1 MRIVYWVVFVDG
13 STSVESRRSGVV
25 NLSSIVRA
33 EEALGGQA
41 SSCHPY
47 LGISYRYLNGC
58 LSLLTCLHN

>member
-33 EEALGGQA
+33 EEALGVKLA
-41 SSCHPY
+41 HVT
-47 LGISYRYLNGC
+47 LI
-58 LSLLTCLHN
+58 